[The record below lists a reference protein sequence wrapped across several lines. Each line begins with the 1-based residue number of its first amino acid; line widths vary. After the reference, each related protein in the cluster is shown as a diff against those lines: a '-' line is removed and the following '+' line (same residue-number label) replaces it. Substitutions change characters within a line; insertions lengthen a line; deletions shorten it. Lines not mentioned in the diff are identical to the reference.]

1 VRVCASSTGS
11 QAMEYLLTED
21 RILREVQTAVTD
33 LPGPLSC
40 GAQSSGDREQADNAA
55 GKVGPDDRR
64 FQSVA
69 MDPVHE
75 RNVAASS
82 RRQLGETRT
91 DDANFLSARDIR
103 SLEGFQQANRSTN
116 THLRSVRPHARSV
129 VGTSK
134 TPGKNGETGA
144 QSEPNQAVILR
155 SQLLADFGIQERFL
169 RQPGCSDAS
178 CAAT

>member
-1 VRVCASSTGS
+1 MRVCASIAGS

-33 LPGPLSC
+33 FPGPLSC
-40 GAQSSGDREQADNAA
+40 GAQSSGDRERADNAA

-82 RRQLGETRT
+82 RRQLRGTRT

-103 SLEGFQQANRSTN
+103 SLERFQQAYRSAN

-129 VGTSK
+129 VGTTK
-134 TPGKNGETGA
+134 TPGMTVNNECAPKIRLSIMGSFLLITYAKEFCHG
-144 QSEPNQAVILR
+144 QA
-155 SQLLADFGIQERFL
+155 
-169 RQPGCSDAS
+169 CSL
-178 CAAT
+178 